1 MEGRLFRPALLALSV
16 AALLTAAALP
26 TGAHAATTWLCKPGA
41 NPNPCVG
48 SLQTTVIDPSGAS
61 HVENPKNGKKPPIDC
76 FYVYPTVSDDH
87 GFNSDLSIDPEEISI
102 AQYQAARFSERCR
115 VFAPTYRQLTLEAL
129 LNATAPPEALLT
141 AYNDVKAAWKAYL
154 RRYNHGRGVVL
165 IGHSQGS
172 GMLQE
177 LVHQKIDRFPAA
189 RKRLVSA
196 ILLGGNVTVEAGRN
210 VGGVFKHVPACR
222 SARQTGCVIAFSTF
236 NKTPPDDAIFGKG
249 SGILTQ
255 AFGLTPPPHPQV
267 LCNNPAALRGG
278 PGALE
283 TLAPTTP
290 FNGTI
295 GLGISILYNG
305 DPPTAPTPWVEPMDH
320 YTGECVQ
327 SNGANFLMVSPVG
340 ASRNLTPV
348 PDDRWGLHLA
358 DGNIALGNL
367 IDDVV
372 AETKT
377 YLKKA
382 AKRKRR

>member
-1 MEGRLFRPALLALSV
+1 MEGRLNRLAVLALS
-16 AALLTAAALP
+16 AAALVLALALP
-26 TGAHAATTWLCKPGA
+26 AGAHAATTWLCKPGA
-41 NPNPCVG
+41 NPNPCFG
-48 SLQTTVIDPSGAS
+48 SLQTTVIDSSGAS
-61 HVENPKNGKKPPIDC
+61 HVENPPNAKKPPIDC
-76 FYVYPTVSDDH
+76 FYVYPTVSDDQ
-87 GFNSDLSIDPEEISI
+87 GINSDLSIDPEEISI
-102 AQYQAARFSERCR
+102 AQYQASRFSQRCR
-115 VFAPTYRQLTLEAL
+115 VFAPMYRQLTLQAL
-129 LNATAPPEALLT
+129 NQTASADALLT
-141 AYNDVKAAWKAYL
+141 AYNDVQAAWKEYM

-177 LVHQKIDRFPAA
+177 LVHLKIDRFPAA

-249 SGILTQ
+249 SGVLTQ

-267 LCNNPAALRGG
+267 LCTNPAALRGG

-290 FNGTI
+290 FKGTI
-295 GLGISILYNG
+295 GLGINILYNG
-305 DPPTAPTPWVEPMDH
+305 DPPTAPTPWVQPMDH
-320 YTGECVQ
+320 YTGQCVQ
-327 SNGANFLMVSPVG
+327 ANGADVLMVSPVG
-340 ASRNLTPV
+340 AARNLIPV

-367 IDDVV
+367 IDDVG
-372 AETKT
+372 AETKA
-377 YLKKA
+377 YLRKIAKA
-382 AKRKRR
+382 KGK